1 MWVNAGREYFT
12 STQLILEPLADL
24 KVKKLGDQIRE
35 ISVTGNAGYH
45 ALVIDSWQQSDEYI
59 RLVDA
64 WTSEFERSQNASV
77 SADAKEEMNNEAD
90 TESDEEVADSDEDS
104 GETDETVENSKLVDS
119 IAPAEG
125 CEEAVAQKAEPAPIP
140 GDESTLDNLPLS
152 YKLRR
157 EAANLK
163 VEKLQ
168 DIAKNNEDPNAQ
180 LLSMQMGAFDPYE
193 NADEAIAVWQSLAE
207 KFDDEFVATYIRPGL
222 DRVELIKTRL
232 DNDAALVP
240 GQRVPKFN
248 LG

>member
-1 MWVNAGREYFT
+1 MKL
-12 STQLILEPLADL
+12 TQSP
-24 KVKKLGDQIRE
+24 
-35 ISVTGNAGYH
+35 
-45 ALVIDSWQQSDEYI
+45 
-59 RLVDA
+59 
-64 WTSEFERSQNASV
+64 
-77 SADAKEEMNNEAD
+77 
-90 TESDEEVADSDEDS
+90 DEEVADSDEDP

-125 CEEAVAQKAEPAPIP
+125 CEEAVAQKAEPVPIP

-240 GQRVPKFN
+240 GQRVPKFTLADFDGEN
-248 LG
+248 ISIYDLVSENDMVLIDFWASWCGPCIRLIPRFEEALRSL